1 MATVS
6 SRTVKSLLRDPTLF
20 REQAYINGQWTEGGA
35 NSRFLV
41 FNPYSKENLGSCP
54 DLDTSGTEEAINI
67 AQKAFEDFQHSSP
80 RERKKILKNWFELM
94 QEHETDLA
102 TILSLENGRPIEA
115 AHAEIKYAASFLEW
129 FESES
134 VRSYGDSIQASARG
148 TQVVTI
154 KQPIGVVGIITP
166 WNFPSA
172 MITRKAGA
180 ALAAGCCMVIKP
192 AADTPYS
199 ALALAELG
207 HRAGV
212 LAGVINVLTTQS
224 NMIDVGKLICEHPSV
239 KKLSFTGS
247 TGVGKTLMQQSS
259 QSLKKL
265 SMELGGNAPFVV
277 YNDADVDQAIK
288 GLMAAKFR
296 GSGQTCVSPNRVYVQ
311 KGIQDTFV
319 DRLMDTINEQLVK
332 GDPLSSGTTI
342 GPLINVKAVEKV
354 ERLVEDA
361 HQHGASVVL
370 GGTRSADDPENYYPP
385 TILTGMTHSMQA
397 SKEEL
402 FGPVVAIYSFED
414 EKDLFA
420 MANDSDVGLGAY
432 VYTVALSQ
440 AWKTAEMLQTGMVG
454 VNTGVIS
461 DPVAPFGGV
470 KHSGFGREGGRTGI
484 EEFQA
489 LKTVS
494 IGGLDGR

>member
-1 MATVS
+1 MMATVS
-6 SRTVKSLLRDPTLF
+6 SRTVKSLLRDPSLF

-35 NSRFLV
+35 TSRFLV
-41 FNPYSKENLGSCP
+41 FNPYSQENLGSCP
-54 DLDTSGTEEAINI
+54 DLDTSGTEDAINV
-67 AQKAFEDFQHSSP
+67 AQKAFKDFQHSSA
-80 RERKKILKNWFELM
+80 RERKRILKDWFELM
-94 QEHETDLA
+94 QEHEKDLA

-129 FESES
+129 FEGES
-134 VRSYGDSIQASARG
+134 VRSYGDSVQASARG
-148 TQVVTI
+148 TQVITI

-180 ALAAGCCMVIKP
+180 ALAAGCSMVIKP
-192 AADTPYS
+192 AAETPYS

-212 LAGVINVLTTQS
+212 PAGVINVLTTQS
-224 NMIDVGKLICEHPSV
+224 NTIDVGKLICEHPSV

-265 SMELGGNAPFVV
+265 SMELGGNAPFVG
-277 YNDADVDQAIK
+277 K
-288 GLMAAKFR
+288 
-296 GSGQTCVSPNRVYVQ
+296 
-311 KGIQDTFV
+311 
-319 DRLMDTINEQLVK
+319 LMDTINEQLVK

-342 GPLINVKAVEKV
+342 GPLINAKATKKV

-361 HQHGASVVL
+361 VQHGANLVL
-370 GGTRSADDPENYYPP
+370 GGTRSADDPENYCPP

-414 EKDLFA
+414 EKHLIA

-432 VYTVALSQ
+432 VYTDALSQ
-440 AWKTAEMLQTGMVG
+440 AWRTAEMLQTGMVG

>member
-1 MATVS
+1 MFNFPS
-6 SRTVKSLLRDPTLF
+6 KRG
-20 REQAYINGQWTEGGA
+20 NGYPIDNA
-35 NSRFLV
+35 NRSRFCRDV
-41 FNPYSKENLGSCP
+41 ADAEK
-54 DLDTSGTEEAINI
+54 AITA
-67 AQKAFEDFQHSSP
+67 AQKAFDKFQHSSA
-80 RERKKILKNWFELM
+80 RQRKAILKSWFELM
-94 QEHETDLA
+94 QEHEDDLA
-102 TILSLENGRPIEA
+102 TILSLENGRPIAA

-129 FESES
+129 FEGES
-134 VRSYGDSIQASARG
+134 VRSYGDSVQASAKG
-148 TQVVTI
+148 TQIVTI
-154 KQPIGVVGIITP
+154 KQPVGVVGIITP

-180 ALAAGCCMVIKP
+180 SLAAGCSMVVKP
-192 AADTPYS
+192 AAETPYS

-207 HRAGV
+207 HRAGIP
-212 LAGVINVLTTQS
+212 AGVLNVVTSHQ

-265 SMELGGNAPFVV
+265 SMELGGNAPFIV
-277 YNDADVDQAIK
+277 YNDADVDQAIN

-311 KGIQDTFV
+311 KGIHELFV
-319 DRLMDTINEQLVK
+319 NKLKDSINEQLVK
-332 GDPLSSGTTI
+332 GDPLLSSTTI
-342 GPLINVKAVEKV
+342 GPLISVKAVEKV
-354 ERLVEDA
+354 ERLVRDA
-361 HQHGASVVL
+361 RQQGAVVL
-370 GGTRSADDPENYYPP
+370 TGGERSADDPENYYPP
-385 TILTGMTHSMQA
+385 TVIQGMTHSMLA

-414 EKDLFA
+414 VKDLLG

-432 VYTVALSQ
+432 VYTRGLEQ
-440 AWKTAEMLQTGMVG
+440 AWRTAELLQTGMVG
-454 VNTGVIS
+454 INTGVIS

-484 EEFQA
+484 EEFQT
-489 LKTVS
+489 LKTIT
-494 IGGLDGR
+494 IGGLGN

>member
-6 SRTVKSLLRDPTLF
+6 SSTSLLRDPALF
-20 REQAYINGQWTEGGA
+20 REKAYINGQWTEAGA
-35 NSRFLV
+35 NSQFSV
-41 FNPYSKENLGSCP
+41 FNPFSKEYLGSCP
-54 DLDTSGTEEAINI
+54 DLADKAAPYSDNSGTEEAINF
-67 AQKAFEDFQHSSP
+67 AEKAFEDFQHSSP
-80 RERKKILKNWFELM
+80 RERKRILKDWFELM
-94 QEHETDLA
+94 QEHEKDLA
-102 TILSLENGRPIEA
+102 TILSLENGRPIGA

-129 FESES
+129 FEGES
-134 VRSYGDSIQASARG
+134 VRSYGDSGQASARG
-148 TQVVTI
+148 TQVITI
-154 KQPIGVVGIITP
+154 KQPIGVAGIITP

-192 AADTPYS
+192 AAETPYS

-207 HRAGV
+207 HRAGIP
-212 LAGVINVLTTQS
+212 AGVINVLTSQS
-224 NMIDVGKLICEHPSV
+224 NTVDVGKLICEHPSV

-247 TGVGKTLMQQSS
+247 TAVGKTLMQQSS
-259 QSLKKL
+259 HSLKKL
-265 SMELGGNAPFVV
+265 SMELGGNAPFVGKV
-277 YNDADVDQAIK
+277 YI
-288 GLMAAKFR
+288 
-296 GSGQTCVSPNRVYVQ
+296 Q
-311 KGIQDTFV
+311 KGIEDTFV
-319 DRLMDTINEQLVK
+319 DRLIDTINEQVIK

-342 GPLINVKAVEKV
+342 GPLINVKWTKKV

-361 HQHGASVVL
+361 LQQGANLVL
-370 GGTRSADDPENYYPP
+370 GGTRSADDQENYYPP
-385 TILTGMTHSMQA
+385 TILTGMSHSMQA

-402 FGPVVAIYSFED
+402 FGPVVAVYSFED
-414 EKDLFA
+414 DKDLIA

-432 VYTVALSQ
+432 IYTDTLSQ
-440 AWKTAEMLQTGMVG
+440 AWKTTEMLQTGMVG

-484 EEFQA
+484 EEFQV